1 MSRCTDGDGALVIF
15 GVVLGIV
22 GMLALIWLS
31 SLDGK
36 SIKTDSKLNIAG
48 RHYRVLT
55 VDDSTLRHDSNVSV
69 STITISVNKL
79 D

>member
-1 MSRCTDGDGALVIF
+1 MRSSDGDGALVIF
-15 GVVLGIV
+15 GAILGVL

-55 VDDSTLRHDSNVSV
+55 VDDSALRLNSDVSV

>member
-1 MSRCTDGDGALVIF
+1 MRSSDGDGALVIF
-15 GVVLGIV
+15 GAILGIV
-22 GMLALIWLS
+22 GMLAIIWLS

-48 RHYRVLT
+48 RHYRVLV
-55 VDDSTLRHDSNVSV
+55 VDDNALRLDSNVNV